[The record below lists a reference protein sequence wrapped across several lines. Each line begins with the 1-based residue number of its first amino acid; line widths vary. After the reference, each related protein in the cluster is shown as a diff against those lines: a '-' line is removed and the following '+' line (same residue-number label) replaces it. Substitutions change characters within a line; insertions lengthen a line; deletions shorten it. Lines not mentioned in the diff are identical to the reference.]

1 MSEKRIL
8 IVDDEPVMVETLRF
22 ALEREG
28 YVCREAK
35 DGEEAI
41 ATIRADPPDL
51 ILLDV
56 MMPGLNGY
64 QVCRFVKETAGLRH
78 IPVILLTAR
87 AQERDRAMGTRSGAD
102 DYVTK
107 PFAME
112 TLLALVRRRLGRTP
126 AAAS

>member
-1 MSEKRIL
+1 MGDKRIL
-8 IVDDEPVMVETLRF
+8 IVDDEPIMVETLRF

-28 YVCREAK
+28 YLCGEAK

-41 ATIRADPPDL
+41 ASIGAAPPDL

-64 QVCRFVKETAGLRH
+64 QVCRVVKDSAGLRH

-87 AQERDRAMGTRSGAD
+87 AQERDRAMGMRMGAD
-102 DYVTK
+102 GYITK

-112 TLLALVRRRLGRTP
+112 ALLALIRQHLGETP
-126 AAAS
+126 AAP